1 MLVCGEGYGR
11 LWIEFSEDNAVDAVF
26 VGSEVQAGVF
36 VAVIV
41 PLLPTEYRQ
50 REIQKADANR
60 AQNIRIPIPAI
71 RSLGA
76 KVPYT
81 RPRRFEP
88 RYNSK
93 PSRFTVS
100 GYLSELSQL

>member
-1 MLVCGEGYGR
+1 MFVGR
-11 LWIEFSEDNAVDAVF
+11 ESDGGLGIDLTEDNAVGAVF
-26 VGSEVQAGVF
+26 VGGEVQAGVLG
-36 VAVIV
+36 AVMM

-50 REIQKADANR
+50 CEIQKADANR
-60 AQNIRIPIPAI
+60 AQNIRVAIPAI

-88 RYNSK
+88 RYNSRLG
-93 PSRFTVS
+93 SA
-100 GYLSELSQL
+100 